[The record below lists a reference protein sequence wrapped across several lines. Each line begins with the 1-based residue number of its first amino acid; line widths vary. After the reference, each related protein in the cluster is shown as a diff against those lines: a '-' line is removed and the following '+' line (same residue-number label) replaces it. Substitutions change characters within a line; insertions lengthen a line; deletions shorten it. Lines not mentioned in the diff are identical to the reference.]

1 MAEKNLDVAARLR
14 PALRGFEPYDP
25 RFSPVRVNLSA
36 NENTHE
42 MPAELRD
49 ATCAALLAT
58 PLNRYPDPMA
68 NALRDAIAG
77 CGVPCVEVHLA
88 NDYRR
93 ESFRHDSVTIGA
105 CVGHI
110 GGFGPMGYILAMD
123 ALSSVRLVQ
132 NPSKRT

>member
-1 MAEKNLDVAARLR
+1 MIHAHPGRRSRSAG
-14 PALRGFEPYDP
+14 ALSHY
-25 RFSPVRVNLSA
+25 S
-36 NENTHE
+36 
-42 MPAELRD
+42 
-49 ATCAALLAT
+49 
-58 PLNRYPDPMA
+58 Y
-68 NALRDAIAG
+68 ALRDAIAG

-123 ALSSVRLVQ
+123 ALSSVKLVQ
-132 NPSKRT
+132 NPPKRT